1 MTQPIERLMDR
12 YSDAWNRH
20 DIDGILALHTED
32 SVFENHTSGGR
43 SEGHAAIRTM
53 LEGIFATFPDL
64 RFEARH
70 RSVSEDLAIIAWT
83 ASATFTCP
91 ITRAGCTYSPTG
103 KRLVWNGLDVIPI
116 RDGRVLR
123 KDVYVDSES
132 FERQLA
138 AAAA

>member
-1 MTQPIERLMDR
+1 
-12 YSDAWNRH
+12 
-20 DIDGILALHTED
+20 
-32 SVFENHTSGGR
+32 
-43 SEGHAAIRTM
+43 M